1 MHATDLIGC
10 IASGLVLLTF
20 YMNDMIALR
29 TIALCS
35 NVAFIVYAA
44 SLHLTPILLL
54 HSILIP
60 INLWRLIAALRANDF
75 LRTAEIL
82 SKAPSRLVNLAARV
96 VWVLS
101 YPVRMLQT
109 GRVSRYALFM
119 LLGVLIFLG
128 YYLHSSGITLQN
140 LLH

>member
-20 YMNDMIALR
+20 YMNDMITLR

-75 LRTAEIL
+75 YGRLKYFRNSSACLDANQTAPHKRE
-82 SKAPSRLVNLAARV
+82 
-96 VWVLS
+96 
-101 YPVRMLQT
+101 Y
-109 GRVSRYALFM
+109 LF
-119 LLGVLIFLG
+119 
-128 YYLHSSGITLQN
+128 
-140 LLH
+140 